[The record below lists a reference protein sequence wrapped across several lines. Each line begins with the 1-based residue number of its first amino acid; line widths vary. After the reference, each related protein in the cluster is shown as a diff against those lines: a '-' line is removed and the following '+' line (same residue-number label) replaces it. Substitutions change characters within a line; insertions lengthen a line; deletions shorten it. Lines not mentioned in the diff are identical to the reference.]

1 MRWVVHVLLEGFS
14 ELSEQWVVFSGASCR
29 PFLEIIWG
37 NWEDDSSLD
46 GGVVVCVWI
55 RPRSEERCRERWMR
69 WWSENPEVLRVV
81 VVVCEGAAWCGSCMA
96 KWSIDDSDV

>member
-1 MRWVVHVLLEGFS
+1 MCSWRDSVSLVSSGLCSTEHRVVHFWRSFGGIGRTIRLLM
-14 ELSEQWVVFSGASCR
+14 
-29 PFLEIIWG
+29 
-37 NWEDDSSLD
+37 